1 MLKELT
7 FVQWWLTEQGFI
19 CCIFA
24 SWLDLGLLSVLK
36 LRHYFLQL
44 WLLLFCAFFLLEDVT
59 ELSLTAPACEVDFYC
74 SVSDLYNR
82 SISKIFP
89 LFFFK
94 EKTCSLFCGVFSR
107 FYMLTVMKKHWIS
120 ARSVGYWLGKAKFLN
135 KWVFCLVLYLSICP
149 HLCYFELVFSFF

>member
-1 MLKELT
+1 MMLKELT

-24 SWLDLGLLSVLK
+24 SWLDLGLLSLLK

-44 WLLLFCAFFLLEDVT
+44 CLLLFWAFLLLEDVT
-59 ELSLTAPACEVDFYC
+59 DLNLTAPACEVDFC
-74 SVSDLYNR
+74 CLVSDLYNR
-82 SISKIFP
+82 SISKIFSL

-94 EKTCSLFCGVFSR
+94 EKTCLLFCGVFSR

-120 ARSVGYWLGKAKFLN
+120 ARSVGYWSGKAIFLN
-135 KWVFCLVLYLSICP
+135 K
-149 HLCYFELVFSFF
+149 